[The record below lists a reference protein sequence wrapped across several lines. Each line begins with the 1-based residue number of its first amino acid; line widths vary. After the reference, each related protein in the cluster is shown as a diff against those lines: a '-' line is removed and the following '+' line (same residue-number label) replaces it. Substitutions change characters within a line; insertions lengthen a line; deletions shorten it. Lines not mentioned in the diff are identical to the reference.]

1 MSKDI
6 IILAIESSC
15 DDTAASVIFNG
26 KILSNR
32 VASQSIHE
40 QYGGVVPELASRAH
54 QQNIVPIV
62 REALEKAAVSL
73 SDLNGIA
80 FTSGPGLMGSLLVG
94 VSFAKGLAM
103 GLGIPMVEVDHMQA
117 HILAHRIGQH
127 ADGTES
133 VAAEFPF
140 LCLTVS
146 GGHTQLVWAEAWNRL
161 TILGQTRDDAAGEA
175 FDKVAKL
182 IGLPYPGGPH
192 IDRMAE
198 KGNPR
203 AFVLPK
209 TKMPGLDFSFSGL
222 KTAVL
227 NLVTKSRAADPNF
240 LEDQKANLCAS
251 VQAAVVDALIQRLRE
266 AIEQTGAVRIALAGG
281 VSANRALRNAVNQL
295 EKEMGVEAYLPRM
308 EYCTDNAAMVA
319 AAGMAALEAGVSASL
334 RTVAKPGRQLR

>member
-1 MSKDI
+1 M
-6 IILAIESSC
+6 
-15 DDTAASVIFNG
+15 
-26 KILSNR
+26 
-32 VASQSIHE
+32 
-40 QYGGVVPELASRAH
+40 PELASRAH
-54 QQNIVPIV
+54 QQNIVPVV
-62 REALEKAAVSL
+62 REALEKAGVSL

-127 ADGTES
+127 ADGSES
-133 VAAEFPF
+133 EVAEFPF

-146 GGHTQLVWAEAWNRL
+146 GGHTQLVWAEAWDRL
-161 TILGQTRDDAAGEA
+161 TVIGQTRDDAAGEA
-175 FDKVAKL
+175 FDKMAKL

-192 IDRMAE
+192 IDRLAE
-198 KGNPR
+198 QGNPK

-227 NLVTKSRAADPNF
+227 NLITKSMALDANF
-240 LEDQKANLCAS
+240 LDAQKSNLCAS
-251 VQAAVVDALIQRLRE
+251 VQAAVVEALVQRLHE
-266 AIEQTGAVRIALAGG
+266 AVDQTGAVRIALAGG
-281 VSANRALRNAVNQL
+281 VSANRALRNAVL
-295 EKEMGVEAYLPRM
+295 KLSHDLGLRAFLPRM

-319 AAGMAALEAGVSASL
+319 AAGMSALEAGVSSSL
-334 RTVAKPGRQLR
+334 KTIAKPGRQLRA